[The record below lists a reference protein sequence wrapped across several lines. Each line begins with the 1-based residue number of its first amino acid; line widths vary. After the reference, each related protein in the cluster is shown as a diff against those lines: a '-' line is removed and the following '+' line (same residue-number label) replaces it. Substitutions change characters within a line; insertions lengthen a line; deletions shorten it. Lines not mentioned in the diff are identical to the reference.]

1 MKNRTASSLRLSAA
15 LGAAALLGVSLTGC
29 SAIAKLQQSTADA
42 WAVTYEVTVEGV
54 DTATLTDVSYLDQ
67 EMRTAERTSV
77 DAGTVTASSAGDG
90 TASWKVDSIV
100 VVGDNAKVSA
110 TAAAGERA
118 TCSILLDGER
128 EIATATSEPG
138 SAVTCEATAPPF
150 DK

>member
-1 MKNRTASSLRLSAA
+1 MNNRTASSLRLSAA

-67 EMRTAERTSV
+67 EMRTEERTSV

-110 TAAAGERA
+110 TAAEGERA
-118 TCSILLDGER
+118 TCRILLDGER